1 MAKHSKKRARG
12 FKDSGADHEQFP
24 FVDNSREPGEEDIL
38 ALFGQ
43 PAQSGRTG
51 QNRKSRPLSL
61 DAIFQ
66 AFSRNKKA
74 KKRLLERL
82 LSSLTADGK
91 LVRLKGPAY
100 VLPESLP
107 RARGRI
113 SLQRQGMGFVKTEDG
128 REIYIHPGQLGG
140 AWNND
145 LVLVGLLPGQSGK
158 NPEGRV
164 LEVLERATQRLA
176 ALLLPQQVKE
186 DGGSPRP
193 TLRLARPLDARLG
206 GYLLVDVS
214 GLPEKGEA
222 GDAVLVEL
230 LPTAEQRNDGA
241 VRARAVS
248 SFENVGGRADS
259 SVPLFET
266 LVKSE
271 QGIAQAFPQA
281 ALNECDHLAEDP
293 DVQSALAEPLR
304 RDARHLDFVT
314 IDGADARDFD
324 DAVQVEPLEK
334 GGWLLRVAIAD
345 VSHYVRPRSALDA
358 EASARGNS
366 CYFPASVEP
375 MLPEALSNGLCSLKP
390 RRPRLAMLAE
400 IELSP
405 RGLPGK
411 AVFYPGLIQSR
422 ARLTYEEVQ
431 AVLDTP
437 SLWDNDERAPL
448 LPMLRDAEKLA
459 RLLLAR
465 RLERGALSFDLPE
478 AQVEVNPD
486 SGEMEALRFR
496 QRLFAHQ
503 LIEEFMIAANEAVA
517 RHLAAAGLPFLYRA
531 HPAPDPEKLLEL
543 AGVLERNGFS
553 MNGAMN
559 GALELATTPGRN
571 QAERLPDLQAILDQ
585 ARGRPEEFVV
595 NRLLL
600 RSLMQ
605 ARYTPKPEGHFGLA
619 SDAYCHFTSPIRR
632 YADLTVHR
640 ALRRSLGLSERLPD
654 PLELGQ
660 IGESLNECERRA
672 VEAERDIHKI
682 CAALYL
688 RRLEERQPQRVYPAV
703 VAGLSS
709 FGLFVELAE
718 MPAEGFVP
726 AEELEDDFYRLDST
740 SQMLVGLRHGHV
752 YRLGQPLSV
761 LLDKVDPLRREI
773 RFRPAPD
780 QPRGGRRPG
789 GNGRRKPK
797 SSQAG
802 PSGQSQKPKRQRLPK
817 GSVRIRTK

>member
-1 MAKHSKKRARG
+1 VARHSKKRARR
-12 FKDSGADHEQFP
+12 FKD
-24 FVDNSREPGEEDIL
+24 
-38 ALFGQ
+38 
-43 PAQSGRTG
+43 
-51 QNRKSRPLSL
+51 
-61 DAIFQ
+61 Q
-66 AFSRNKKA
+66 AA
-74 KKRLLERL
+74 
-82 LSSLTADGK
+82 
-91 LVRLKGPAY
+91 
-100 VLPESLP
+100 ESLP

-113 SLQRQGMGFVKTEDG
+113 SLQRQGLGFVKTEDG

-145 LVLVGLLPGQSGK
+145 LVLVGILPGQSGK
-158 NPEGRV
+158 NPAGRV
-164 LEVLERATQRLA
+164 LEVLERAAQKLA
-176 ALLLPQQVKE
+176 ALLLPQLVGE
-186 DGGSPRP
+186 EAGPR
-193 TLRLARPLDARLG
+193 LRLARPLDTRLG
-206 GYLLVDVS
+206 GYLLVDTS
-214 GLPEKGEA
+214 ALPEKSEA

-230 LPTAEQRNDGA
+230 LPAMEQRNDGA
-241 VRARAVS
+241 TRARALSALS
-248 SFENVGGRADS
+248 SSGGRADD

-271 QGIAQAFPQA
+271 QGLARAFSQA
-281 ALNECDHLAEDP
+281 ALDECAPLPEDP
-293 DVQSALAEPLR
+293 DVRAALLETGR

-324 DAVQVEPLEK
+324 DAVQVEPLAN

-345 VSHYVRPRSALDA
+345 VAHYVRPGGALDA
-358 EASARGNS
+358 EAATRGNS

-400 IELSP
+400 VEFNP

-411 AVFYPGLIQSR
+411 TAFYPGLIQSR
-422 ARLTYEEVQ
+422 ARLTYEETQ
-431 AVLDTP
+431 AVLDDAA
-437 SLWDNDERAPL
+437 LWRNDEREPL
-448 LPMLRDAEKLA
+448 LPMLREAEKLA

-478 AQVEVNPD
+478 PQVEVNPQ
-486 SGEMEALRFR
+486 SGRVEALRAR
-496 QRLFAHQ
+496 RRLFAHQ

-531 HPAPDPEKLLEL
+531 HPAPDPEKLLAL
-543 AGVLERNGFS
+543 AGTLERNGL
-553 MNGAMN
+553 
-559 GALELATTPGRN
+559 ALQRSARPGRG
-571 QAERLPDLQAILDQ
+571 QAERPPDLQAILDQ

-600 RSLMQ
+600 RGLMQ
-605 ARYTPKPEGHFGLA
+605 ARYTPEPEGHFGLA
-619 SDAYCHFTSPIRR
+619 SEAYCHFTSPIRR
-632 YADLTVHR
+632 HADLTVHR
-640 ALRRSLGLSERLPD
+640 ALRRSLGLPERLPG
-654 PLELGQ
+654 PAELAR

-688 RRLEERQPQRVYPAV
+688 RQREDREPHRLYPAV

-726 AEELEDDFYRLDST
+726 AEALADDFYRLDSA
-740 SQMLVGLRHGHV
+740 SQMLVGLRHGHI
-752 YRLGQPLSV
+752 YRLGQPLAV
-761 LLDKVDPLRREI
+761 LLDQVDPLRREI

-780 QPRGGRRPG
+780 GAPGQPGAGRGRHGKNKKSRSAQNG
-789 GNGRRKPK
+789 GPE
-797 SSQAG
+797 
-802 PSGQSQKPKRQRLPK
+802 QKTKRQRLPK
-817 GSVRIRTK
+817 GSVRIRKKQP

>member
-1 MAKHSKKRARG
+1 MAKHSKKRSRG
-12 FKDSGADHEQFP
+12 LKDPAGERAPFP
-24 FVDNSREPGEEDIL
+24 FLDNYREPGEDDIL

-43 PAQSGRTG
+43 QG
-51 QNRKSRPLSL
+51 RKSRPLGL
-61 DAIFQ
+61 DSIFQ

-74 KKRLLERL
+74 KRRLLERL
-82 LSSLTADGK
+82 LASLTAEGK
-91 LVRLKGPAY
+91 LIRLKGPAY
-100 VLPESLP
+100 IRPESLP
-107 RARGRI
+107 RTRGRLA
-113 SLQRQGMGFVKTEDG
+113 LQRQGMGFVKTEDG

-164 LEVLERATQRLA
+164 LEVLERATQKLA
-176 ALLLPQQVKE
+176 ALLLPQLVKE
-186 DGGSPRP
+186 GGGSSPQ

-214 GLPEKGEA
+214 GLPEKSEA

-230 LPTAEQRNDGA
+230 LPQAEQRNDGA
-241 VRARAVS
+241 SRALALS
-248 SFENVGGRADS
+248 SFESAGARADR

-266 LVKSE
+266 LVKAE
-271 QGIAQAFPQA
+271 QGIAQAFPQS
-281 ALNECDHLAEDP
+281 ALDECASLPEDP
-293 DVQSALAEPLR
+293 DAQSALAEALR
-304 RDARHLDFVT
+304 RDARHLGFVT

-324 DAVQVEPLEK
+324 DAVQVEPLGENGR
-334 GGWLLRVAIAD
+334 GGFMLRVAIAD
-345 VSHYVRPRSALDA
+345 VAHYVRPRGALDA
-358 EASARGNS
+358 EAAARGNS

-400 IELSP
+400 IEFSP
-405 RGLPGK
+405 QGQPGK
-411 AVFYPGLIQSR
+411 TAFYPGLIQSR

-431 AVLDTP
+431 DVLETP
-437 SLWDNDERAPL
+437 ALWSNDERAPL
-448 LPMLRDAEKLA
+448 LPMLQEAEKLA
-459 RLLLAR
+459 RLLQAR

-478 AQVEVNPD
+478 PLVEVDPRT
-486 SGEMEALRFR
+486 GQVEALRFR
-496 QRLFAHQ
+496 RRLFAHQ

-543 AGVLERNGFS
+543 AAVLERNGLS
-553 MNGAMN
+553 INGS
-559 GALELATTPGRN
+559 LEISTRPGRN
-571 QAERLPDLQAILDQ
+571 QTERLPDLQAILDQ

-619 SDAYCHFTSPIRR
+619 SEAYCHFTSPIRR

-640 ALRRSLGLSERLPD
+640 ALRRSLGLQEWLPG
-654 PLELGQ
+654 PPELAR

-688 RRLEERQPQRVYPAV
+688 RQLEEGQPRRVYPAV

-726 AEELEDDFYRLDST
+726 SEALADDFYRLDSA
-740 SQMLVGLRHGHV
+740 SQMLIGLRHGHV
-752 YRLGQPLSV
+752 YRLGQPLAV
-761 LLDKVDPLRREI
+761 LLDLADPLRREI

-780 QPRGGRRPG
+780 QADGGRAHG
-789 GNGRRKPK
+789 GNGRKKTKARPD
-797 SSQAG
+797 
-802 PSGQSQKPKRQRLPK
+802 GQSHGPGPKPKRPRLPK
-817 GSVRIRTK
+817 GSVRIRKK